1 MANDADVIVIGAGA
15 SGLTAAAAIARHGL
29 SVLVLEARDRI
40 GGRIFTVENFK
51 FKSPVELGAEFI
63 HGRPP
68 EIWSLLRH
76 RKIKPIEVQ
85 GDGWCAQANQLTRC
99 EFFSEVE
106 QILEKMSDRR
116 PDESFL
122 DFLERAYPSS
132 NVTPPLAEAKKH
144 AIGYVSGFNA
154 ADPALVGVHWLV
166 KEARAEETIDGG
178 RAFRAPHGYADL
190 LAIFQQQLSG
200 AAIQIRKNTIVDS
213 IRWSPDGAEVTA
225 CATNERHIFCAPKIL
240 VTVPLGV
247 LQSKQE
253 GNGRIQFS
261 PQLPQTKLDA
271 LHSLAMGKIIRVT
284 LQFRERFW
292 SALPKPIEPEAKDK
306 EQTHRTM
313 DNLSFLFSDDEWF
326 PTWWTGID
334 KTLPFLT
341 GWAPFRC
348 AEKLSGQSE
357 AFVVEQAL
365 QALHRV
371 FGPGVSELKDLF
383 EQAYWHDWQSD
394 PFSQG
399 AYSYGTV
406 GGDGA
411 ETALGKPLDGTLF
424 FAGEA
429 TDTTGN
435 NGTVHGAIAS
445 GKRAA
450 AEIIGS
456 MPANKS
462 RAGRIRTKAKKSA
475 A

>member
-1 MANDADVIVIGAGA
+1 MANDADVIIIGAGA
-15 SGLTAAAAIARHGL
+15 SGVTAAINLARRGL

-51 FKSPVELGAEFI
+51 YKSPVELGAEFI

-76 RKIKPIEVQ
+76 RKIKPTEVQ
-85 GDGWCAQANQLTRC
+85 GDEWCTRPNQPVKC
-99 EFFSEVE
+99 EFFSDVE
-106 QILEKMSDRR
+106 KILGKMSDRK

-122 DFLERAYPSS
+122 SFLERAYPSS
-132 NVTPPLAEAKKH
+132 KDTPRLIDAKQR
-144 AIGYVSGFNA
+144 ATRYVSGFNA

-166 KEARAEETIDGG
+166 KGLRAEEKIDGD
-178 RAFRAPHGYADL
+178 RVFRSPHGYADL
-190 LAIFQQQLSG
+190 LAVFQQQLSQTTV
-200 AAIQIRKNTIVDS
+200 QIRKNTIVDS
-213 IRWSPDGAEVTA
+213 IRWSAEGVEVTA
-225 CATNERHIFCAPKIL
+225 CATNERHIFSSRKVL

-247 LQSKQE
+247 LQSQE
-253 GNGRIQFS
+253 ESNGRICFS
-261 PQLPQTKLDA
+261 PELPPPKRDA
-271 LHSLAMGKIIRVT
+271 LRSLAMGKVIRVT

-292 SALPKPIEPEAKDK
+292 NSLPKTQEKNSG
-306 EQTHRTM
+306 TM
-313 DNLSFLFSDDEWF
+313 SNMSFLFSDDDWF
-326 PTWWTGID
+326 PTWWTALD
-334 KTLPFLT
+334 NTLPFLT

-357 AFVVEQAL
+357 AFVVDQAM
-365 QALHRV
+365 QALHRTLGLNV
-371 FGPGVSELKDLF
+371 GEVKALF

-394 PFSQG
+394 PFSRG

-411 ETALGKPLDGTLF
+411 EAALAKPLDNTLF

-429 TDTTGN
+429 TDITGH

-450 AEIIGS
+450 AEILGS
-456 MPANKS
+456 LRANKS
-462 RAGRIRTKAKKSA
+462 RSRKMKAKMKIKKSA

>member
-15 SGLTAAAAIARHGL
+15 SGLTAAITLARHGL

-40 GGRIFTVENFK
+40 GGRIFTVESFK
-51 FKSPVELGAEFI
+51 YKFPVELGAEFI

-68 EIWSLLRH
+68 EIWSLLRQ
-76 RKIKPIEVQ
+76 RKIKPAEVQ
-85 GDGWCAQANQLTRC
+85 GDSWCVRANEPAHC
-99 EFFSEVE
+99 DFFSDVE
-106 QILEKMSDRR
+106 EILNKMSDRK
-116 PDESFL
+116 PDESFVT
-122 DFLERAYPSS
+122 FLERTYPASKD
-132 NVTPPLAEAKKH
+132 TPRLVEAKQR
-144 AIGYVSGFNA
+144 ATSYVSGFNA

-166 KEARAEETIDGG
+166 NEARAEEKIDGD

-190 LAIFQQQLSG
+190 LAIFQQQLSET
-200 AAIQIRKNTIVDS
+200 AVQIRKNTIVDS
-213 IRWSPDGAEVTA
+213 IRWSADGAEVTA
-225 CATNERHIFCAPKIL
+225 CATNERHIFCSQKVL

-247 LQSKQE
+247 LQTEEES
-253 GNGRIQFS
+253 NGRIRFS
-261 PQLPQTKLDA
+261 PELPSTKRNA
-271 LHSLAMGKIIRVT
+271 LHSLAMGKVIRVT

-292 SALPKPIEPEAKDK
+292 NSLPKAQPQEK
-306 EQTHRTM
+306 EKSSSTM
-313 DNLSFLFSDDEWF
+313 SNLSFLFSDDDWF
-326 PTWWTGID
+326 PTWWTGLD
-334 KTLPFLT
+334 NTLPFLT

-365 QALHRV
+365 QSLHRV
-371 FGPGVSELKDLF
+371 LGMDVDALKDLF

-394 PFSQG
+394 PFSRG

-411 ETALGKPLDGTLF
+411 EAALAEPLENTLF

-435 NGTVHGAIAS
+435 NGTVHAAIAS

-450 AEIIGS
+450 AEILGS
-456 MPANKS
+456 ARAKTVRSKKIKANKS
-462 RAGRIRTKAKKSA
+462 KRSA

>member
-15 SGLTAAAAIARHGL
+15 SGMTAAINVARRGL

-51 FKSPVELGAEFI
+51 YKLPVELGAEFI

-76 RKIKPIEVQ
+76 RKIKPAEVR
-85 GDGWCAQANQLTRC
+85 GDEWCKEPDQLAKC
-99 EFFSEVE
+99 NFFSDVE
-106 QILEKMSDRR
+106 EILEKMSDRK

-122 DFLERAYPSS
+122 SFLERTYPGSKD
-132 NVTPPLAEAKKH
+132 TPRLLDAKQR
-144 AIGYVSGFNA
+144 ATRYVSGFNA

-166 KEARAEETIDGG
+166 KGFRAEEKIDGG
-178 RAFRAPHGYADL
+178 RVFRAPHGYADL
-190 LAIFQQQLSG
+190 LAVFQQQLSQPT
-200 AAIQIRKNTIVDS
+200 IQIRKNTIVDS
-213 IRWSPDGAEVTA
+213 VRWSADGAEVTA
-225 CATNERHIFCAPKIL
+225 CATNERHIFSSRKVL

-247 LQSKQE
+247 LQSQADS
-253 GNGRIQFS
+253 NGRIRFS
-261 PQLPQTKLDA
+261 PELPAPKQNA
-271 LHSLAMGKIIRVT
+271 LRSLAMGKVIRVT
-284 LQFRERFW
+284 LQFREKFW
-292 SALPKPIEPEAKDK
+292 GSLPKKQEKNSA
-306 EQTHRTM
+306 TM
-313 DNLSFLFSDDEWF
+313 SNMSFLFSDDDWF
-326 PTWWTGID
+326 PTWWTAMD
-334 KTLPFLT
+334 NALPFLT

-357 AFVVEQAL
+357 AFVVDQAL

-371 FGPGVSELKDLF
+371 LGLSVEELKDLF

-394 PFSQG
+394 PFSRG
-399 AYSYGTV
+399 AYSYGTA

-411 ETALGKPLDGTLF
+411 EAALAKPLDNTLF

-429 TDTTGN
+429 TDTGGH

-450 AEIIGS
+450 AEILGS
-456 MPANKS
+456 IRSHKPKS
-462 RAGRIRTKAKKSA
+462 RRMKTKIKTGKSA